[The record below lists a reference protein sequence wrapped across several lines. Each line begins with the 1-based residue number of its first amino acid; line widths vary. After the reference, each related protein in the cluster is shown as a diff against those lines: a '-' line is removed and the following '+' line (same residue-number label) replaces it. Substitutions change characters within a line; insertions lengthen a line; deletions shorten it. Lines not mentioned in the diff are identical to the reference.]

1 MMSENTTQSAET
13 STTKES
19 GDVLHSTDK
28 TISSR
33 EPNSTSVLDANPVVT
48 KDAPHSTLA
57 ELPTVYLTDGELL
70 PLKGYW
76 FKVRLR
82 EINGEKLVTLEKD
95 KSTAAITKRVA
106 RESRW
111 LNQHPRSQRAARA
124 KLGSVLRSLQEQLS
138 ARA

>member
-1 MMSENTTQSAET
+1 MMSESTIQSAET
-13 STTKES
+13 LTTKEN
-19 GDVLHSTDK
+19 GIEELSTDK
-28 TISSR
+28 
-33 EPNSTSVLDANPVVT
+33 STSLSELSNMLVLGANLGVT
-48 KDAPHSTLA
+48 KDAPASIVA

-95 KSTAAITKRVA
+95 KPTAAVVKRVA

-111 LNQHPRSQRAARA
+111 LNQHPRSQCTARA
-124 KLGSVLRSLQEQLS
+124 KLASVLRSLRESLS